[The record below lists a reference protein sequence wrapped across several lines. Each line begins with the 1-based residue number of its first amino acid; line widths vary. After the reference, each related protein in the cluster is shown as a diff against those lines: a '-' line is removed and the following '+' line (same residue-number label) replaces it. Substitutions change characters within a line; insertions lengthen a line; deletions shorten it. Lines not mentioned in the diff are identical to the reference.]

1 MPSVTLIR
9 HGQASFG
16 KADYDQLSELGYD
29 QSRHLG
35 RVLREREERVD
46 AVFIG
51 AMKRH
56 RQTAEACLAEAGLS
70 ALPLTVLPGF
80 NEFNHE
86 QVIERHEPRF
96 RDHAWMASE
105 MAKHANPGDF
115 FGQMFR
121 AAIARWVGGTHDA
134 DYDESWIAF
143 QQRSRAA
150 LDKALGGLDS
160 RAQVLVFTSGGC
172 ISVISQGL
180 LGLADDAT
188 FRVNLTLAN
197 AGITRV
203 IQGNR
208 HRNLVTLNDH
218 SHFSGRHRDLLSF
231 R

>member
-1 MPSVTLIR
+1 MPAITLIR

-16 KADYDQLSELGYD
+16 KADYDQLSDLGYD

-35 RVLREREERVD
+35 TVLKAREEPVD

-56 RQTAEACLAEAGLS
+56 RQTAETCLAEAGLS
-70 ALPLTVLPGF
+70 HLPLVVLPGF

-86 QVIERHEPRF
+86 QVIERLEPRF
-96 RDHAWMASE
+96 RDPGWMAAE
-105 MAKHANPGDF
+105 MAKHITPGVF
-115 FGQMFR
+115 FGELFR
-121 AAIARWVGGTHDA
+121 AAIARWIGGRHDA
-134 DYDESWIAF
+134 EYDESWIRF
-143 QQRSRAA
+143 QTRSREALDAA
-150 LDKALGGLDS
+150 LAALPGRQHG
-160 RAQVLVFTSGGC
+160 LVFTSGGC
-172 ISVISQGL
+172 IAVISQGL

-197 AGITRV
+197 AGISRV
-203 IQGNR
+203 LQGTTQ
-208 HRNLVTLNDH
+208 RNLVTLNDH

>member
-1 MPSVTLIR
+1 MASITLIR

-16 KADYDQLSELGYD
+16 KADYDQLSELGYE
-29 QSRHLG
+29 QARHLG
-35 RVLREREERVD
+35 TVLREREEPVD
-46 AVFIG
+46 TIFIG

-56 RQTAEACLAEAGLS
+56 RQTAEACLETAGLS

-86 QVIERHEPRF
+86 QVIERYEPRY
-96 RDHAWMASE
+96 RDRDWLVAE
-105 MAKHANPGDF
+105 MAKHANPGEL

-121 AAIARWVGGTHDA
+121 QAIARWVGGAHDS
-134 DYDESWIAF
+134 DYDESWKHF

-150 LDKALGGLDS
+150 LDEALSNLPARG
-160 RAQVLVFTSGGC
+160 RALVFTSGGC

-180 LGLADDAT
+180 LGLSDDAT

-197 AGITRV
+197 AGLSRIS
-203 IQGNR
+203 QGST
-208 HRNLVTLNDH
+208 HRNLISLNEH
-218 SHFSGRHRDLLSF
+218 SHFSGRHRDLLTY

>member
-1 MPSVTLIR
+1 MASITLIR

-16 KADYDQLSELGYD
+16 KADYDQLSELGYE
-29 QSRHLG
+29 QARHLG
-35 RVLREREERVD
+35 TVLREREEPVD

-56 RQTAEACLAEAGLS
+56 RQTAEACLASAGLS

-96 RDHAWMASE
+96 RDHAWMAAE
-105 MAKHANPGDF
+105 MAQHANPGEF

-121 AAIARWVGGTHDA
+121 QAIARWVGGAHDS
-134 DYDESWIAF
+134 DYDESWKHF
-143 QQRSRAA
+143 QQRSRDA
-150 LDKALGGLDS
+150 LDEALSHLPARG
-160 RAQVLVFTSGGC
+160 RALVFTSGGC

-180 LGLADDAT
+180 LGLSDDAT

-197 AGITRV
+197 AGLSRIS
-203 IQGNR
+203 QGSV
-208 HRNLVTLNDH
+208 HRNLVSLNEH
-218 SHFSGRHRDLLSF
+218 SHFSGRHRVLLTY